1 MMRILTLSSLFPDAS
16 RPVFG
21 PFVERQALGIATHQ
35 DVELRVVAPLGIP
48 PFPLSLHPRYA
59 ELRELPGEEYW
70 QGLQVYR
77 PSFMHIP
84 GVDGRY
90 DVGCMVRRLKPLLT
104 KIRADFPFDL
114 IDAEFFFPDG
124 PAAIALGKH
133 FCVPVSIK
141 ARGADIHYWGA
152 NAATAGQV
160 KQAGQEAN
168 GMLAVSGAI
177 KADMVE
183 LGMPAD
189 RITVHYTGVDLDR
202 FQPRDRARTK
212 AILGVDGPLIAA
224 VGALI
229 ARKGQ
234 MYLIDALPAL
244 PNTTLVLIGKGE
256 DQAALAARAA
266 ELGVSERLIF
276 TGSVG
281 PDKIAEWLG
290 AADVMALPTASEG
303 LANAWVEALASGTP
317 VVTCDVGG
325 AREIIDQSAAG
336 LLVERTAE
344 AFAAG
349 IKKLLASPPD
359 QSAVRACAERFTWGR
374 NTETLYAHFAKL
386 LGR

>member
-1 MMRILTLSSLFPDAS
+1 MRILTLSSLFPDAS

-21 PFVERQALGIATHQ
+21 PFVERQTMGIAAHSN
-35 DVELRVVAPLGIP
+35 VELRVVAPLGIP

-59 ELRELPGEEYW
+59 DLRDLPAEECW
-70 QGLQVYR
+70 QGITVYR
-77 PSFMHIP
+77 PGFSHIP
-84 GVDGRY
+84 GVDGRF
-90 DVGCMVRRLKPLLT
+90 DVACMVRRLKPLLT
-104 KIRADFPFDL
+104 KLRREFPFDL

-124 PAAIALGKH
+124 PAAVALGRY
-133 FCVPVSIK
+133 FGVPVSIK
-141 ARGADIHYWGA
+141 ARGADIHFWGT
-152 NAATAGQV
+152 NRATANQV
-160 KQAGQEAN
+160 KNAGQNAD
-168 GMLAVSGAI
+168 GLLAVSGAI
-177 KADMVE
+177 KADMVN

-189 RITVHYTGVDLDR
+189 RILVHYTGVDLDR

-212 AILGVDGPLIAA
+212 TMLGIDGPLITS

-234 MYLIDALPAL
+234 VILIEALPAL
-244 PNTTLVLIGKGE
+244 PGATLVLIGKGE
-256 DQAALAARAA
+256 DQSALAARAA
-266 ELGVSERLIF
+266 ALGVSDRVVF

-325 AREIIDQSAAG
+325 AREIIDQPVAG
-336 LLVERTAE
+336 HLVERSPE
-344 AFAAG
+344 AFAAA
-349 IKKLLASPPD
+349 INSILASPPD
-359 QSAVRACAERFTWGR
+359 QSAVRACAERFTWAR
-374 NTETLYAHFAKL
+374 NTEALYAHFSTL